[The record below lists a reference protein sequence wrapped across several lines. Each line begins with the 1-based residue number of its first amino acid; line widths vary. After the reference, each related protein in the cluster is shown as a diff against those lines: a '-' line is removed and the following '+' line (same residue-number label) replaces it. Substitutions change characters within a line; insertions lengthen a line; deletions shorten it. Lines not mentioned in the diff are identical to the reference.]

1 MEKTIFYTESL
12 SVLFSEYSLD
22 NNIQI
27 LKETYLFGK
36 CDSTIVHHVLGVLL
50 MW

>member
-1 MEKTIFYTESL
+1 MFYTESVG
-12 SVLFSEYSLD
+12 VLFSEYSPD

-36 CDSTIVHHVLGVLL
+36 
-50 MW
+50 M